1 MINFFRKIRKQ
12 MADDN
17 KPLKYMRYAIGEI
30 VLVVVGILIAL
41 SINNWNEERKLKI
54 EETKMLLNFK
64 SSIERDNLEIQ
75 FHIERFN
82 TSNESIHILMD
93 HLESELPY
101 HDSLSIHFSSTTQS
115 WTPRIDQEVFASL
128 SSADLNIIS
137 NDSLKK
143 EIISYYSFAKRKFE
157 VTIGRY
163 TNIIEDA
170 SQDIFNSR
178 FNALWNNTWNNP
190 KAIRTQNW
198 MIPNDYEALK
208 KDKEYKYFLGSL
220 KNQLYWLVRDPLDE
234 AKFRA
239 KNLNNSIDK
248 ELQELQK

>member
-1 MINFFRKIRKQ
+1 MLPFFRKIRYKL
-12 MADDN
+12 AKDN
-17 KPLKYMRYAIGEI
+17 QFFKYSRYAIGEI
-30 VLVVVGILIAL
+30 VLVVLGILIAVQ
-41 SINNWNEERKLKI
+41 INTWNEQRKLKI

-64 SSIERDNLEIQ
+64 SSIESDNLEIQ

-82 TSNESIHILMD
+82 TANESIHILMD

-128 SSADLNIIS
+128 SSTDLNIIS

-157 VTIGRY
+157 LTIDRY

-170 SQDIFNSR
+170 SQNIFNSR
-178 FNALWNNTWNNP
+178 FNALWNNTWDNP
-190 KAIRTQNW
+190 QTIRTQNW

-220 KNQLYWLVRDPLDE
+220 RNQLYWMVREPLEE

-239 KNLNNSIDK
+239 KNLNKSIDK
-248 ELQELQK
+248 ELQ